1 MGNIMVRVIDAYV
14 YRYAKTKLK
23 FLTLK
28 RSKTKIYEHLW
39 QGVAGKIEDGET
51 ASEAA
56 IRELKEETGFNPH
69 KMFVADHVSSFYE
82 SHFDRINLVPVFG
95 IEVRSQNVVLS
106 DEHCE
111 YKWLEYDKAYSRLT
125 WNGQKKGLKVIYE
138 MLNSDD
144 DRIKWSKVLIK

>member
-56 IRELKEETGFNPH
+56 IRELKEETGFTPH

-82 SHFDRINLVPVFG
+82 SHFDRINLVPVLG
-95 IEVRSQNVVLS
+95 
-106 DEHCE
+106 
-111 YKWLEYDKAYSRLT
+111 
-125 WNGQKKGLKVIYE
+125 
-138 MLNSDD
+138 
-144 DRIKWSKVLIK
+144 